1 MEEKLNDIKEIIVDN
16 FAGGGG
22 ASVGIELACGRPIA
36 IAVNHDPDAITLH
49 KTNHPNTVHL
59 QASVW
64 DVDPVEVCDGR
75 QVGLAWFSPDC
86 KHFSRAKGAAL
97 VNRNIRGL
105 AWIVLRWAGTVK
117 PRVIMLENVEE
128 FQTWGPVKRG
138 HPIKSKQGMTF
149 QKWLRQ
155 LKDLGYEIEYKVLS
169 AADYGAPTSR
179 KRFVLIA
186 RCDGKKIVW
195 PNPTH
200 GNPAS
205 QEVKCGAMKP
215 WRTAAEIIDWSIPGY
230 SIFDSKEEL
239 KQKYGITAVRPL
251 ADNTMRRIIRGV
263 DKFTIKSAKPFIV
276 NFSPEGDIGAAN
288 LIQYHTESSKGV
300 RGYGLDSPIKTIDS
314 SNRYGLAVASLVEY
328 YGNGNPLPVSE
339 PMHTITSRD
348 REALTAVHIA
358 EFKGND
364 IGQPIGRPLR
374 TITASAGEFAV
385 IRTTLSSSRNTGY
398 WPQVRELLNKFC
410 GYDLKENEI
419 LVLMIQGVSYFI
431 TDITLRMLASRE
443 LYNAMGFPPD
453 YKIDRDYNGNTYSK
467 TKQVA
472 RCGNA
477 VCPPMAEAVVRAN
490 IPEWCVPKVNTM
502 SQLNRIMDFTA

>member
-1 MEEKLNDIKEIIVDN
+1 MNDIKEIIVDN

-22 ASVGIELACGRPIA
+22 ASVGIELACGRPIT

-138 HPIKSKQGMTF
+138 HPIKSKQGVTF
-149 QKWLRQ
+149 QKWLSQ
-155 LKDLGYEIEYKVLS
+155 LRDLGYEIEYRVLC

-179 KRFVLIA
+179 RRFVLIA

-195 PNPTH
+195 PSPTH

-205 QEVKCGAMKP
+205 QEVESGALKP
-215 WRTAAEIIDWSIPGY
+215 WRTAAEIIDWNIPGY

-239 KQKYGITAVRPL
+239 KQKYGVTAVRPL

-276 NFSPEGDIGAAN
+276 NFSPEGGIGAAN

-314 SNRYGLAVASLVEY
+314 SNRYGLAVVSLVEF

-364 IGQPIGRPLR
+364 IGQSIGRPLR

-385 IRTTLSSSRNTGY
+385 IRTTLSSSLNTGY

-419 LVLMIQGVSYFI
+419 LILMIQGVSYFI

-490 IPEWCVPKVNTM
+490 IPEWCIPKVSTM